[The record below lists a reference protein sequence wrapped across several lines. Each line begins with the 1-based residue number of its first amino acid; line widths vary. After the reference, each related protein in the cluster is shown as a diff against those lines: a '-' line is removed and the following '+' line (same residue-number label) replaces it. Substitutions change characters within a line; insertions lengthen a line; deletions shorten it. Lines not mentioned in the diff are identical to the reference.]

1 MKKAILALLLG
12 AFFSSATIAQSV
24 ADGIKYLYY
33 QRNKSAVET
42 LEKVYASKSKDVQA
56 IYWLGQA
63 YLAEYG
69 LSGNKSDL
77 EKAKALYQK
86 ALSDGMN
93 DPYIWIG
100 MGHVEI
106 LEGKNAEARQRF
118 EAAITNT
125 KGKKGAENPDI
136 LKAIGRAESDGSSQ
150 IGDPQYGIDVLTRAK
165 ALDLTNPDIDM
176 YLGLCYLK
184 LSSDKGG
191 EAVEAFRDA
200 TVRDPNYAAAYWR
213 IGRVY
218 RSQNNL
224 PSMNEWFGKAIA
236 ADAKFAPVYHDY
248 FEYYQERDI
257 NAAKEF
263 LDKYV
268 ANADKDC
275 NTEFFVGDYLFRAGK
290 YQESL
295 AKADEMSSGECKD
308 YPRLPLLYAYDYN
321 RLGDSTKA
329 LNYLQKFLGTMPSSQ
344 LKPTDYVFAGNMFK
358 SISGYEDSAV
368 AYLSKAVDMDTV
380 VKNKLA
386 YIDTIS
392 TLYKKLNNPAER
404 LVWLKKS
411 FSLNQNP
418 SNRDIYDMGDA
429 ALAAGDYTLAN
440 SMFEKYKEKYPNEIY
455 GYKGMVDVAQKMDST
470 GAAAVIPMNNLINDF
485 LLKDTTKYGTTI
497 AYYHA
502 LLGTYYVNEKKD
514 YDSSIIEF
522 QKALQF
528 DPANPQYKQYLD
540 ILIKARDKRKNS
552 SNNSGNS
559 KSPAD
564 KSKTKK

>member
-1 MKKAILALLLG
+1 MKKTILALFLG
-12 AFFSSATIAQSV
+12 VFFSSATFSQSV
-24 ADGIKYLYY
+24 ADGVKFLYY
-33 QRNKSAVET
+33 QRNQSAVQT
-42 LEKVYASKSKDVQA
+42 LEKVVADKPKEVPG

-63 YLAEYG
+63 YIAEYG

-77 EKAKALYQK
+77 EKAKTLYQK
-86 ALSDGMN
+86 ALTDGVN

-100 MGHVEI
+100 MGHVEV

-125 KGKKGAENPDI
+125 KGRRGAENPDI
-136 LKAIGRAESDGSSQ
+136 LNAIGRAEADGSSQ

-165 ALDLTNPDIDM
+165 AIDLTNPDIDIN
-176 YLGLCYLK
+176 LGLCYLK
-184 LSSDKGG
+184 LTSDKGG

-200 TVRDPNYAAAYWR
+200 TVRDPKYAAAYWR

-236 ADAKFAPVYHDY
+236 ADPKFAPVYHDY

-295 AKADEMSSGECKD
+295 AKADEMSNGECRD

-321 RLGDSTKA
+321 RLGDSVKS
-329 LNYLQKFLGTMPSSQ
+329 LNYLQKFLVSMPASQ
-344 LKPTDYVFAGNMFK
+344 LKPTDYAFAGRVFK
-358 SISGYEDSAV
+358 SMSGYEDSAV
-368 AYLSKAVDMDTV
+368 SYLSKAVEMDTV
-380 VKNKLA
+380 LKNKLS
-386 YIDTIS
+386 YIDTIAY
-392 TLYKKLNNPAER
+392 LYKKIDKPAER
-404 LVWLKKS
+404 VEWLKKS
-411 FSLNQNP
+411 YAMNPNP
-418 SNRDIYDMGDA
+418 SNRDIYDLGDA
-429 ALAAGDYTLAN
+429 ALALKDYALADT
-440 SMFEKYKEKYPNEIY
+440 MFQKYMEKYPDQIY
-455 GYKGMVDVAQKMDST
+455 GYKGLVDVAQGMDTT
-470 GAAAVIPMNNLINDF
+470 GAAAVIPMNNYINF
-485 LLKDTTKYGTTI
+485 LLSDTTKYGTTI

-502 LLGTYYVNEKKD
+502 LLGGYYVNQKQD
-514 YDSSIIEF
+514 YDSSIMEF

-528 DPANPQYKQYLD
+528 DSSNAQYKQYLD
-540 ILIKARDKRKNS
+540 ILIKARDKRKDGGGK
-552 SNNSGNS
+552 SGTT
-559 KSPAD
+559 KSQAD
-564 KSKTKK
+564 KSKGKK

>member
-1 MKKAILALLLG
+1 MKKTILALLLG
-12 AFFSSATIAQSV
+12 AFFSSATYAQTVS
-24 ADGIKYLYY
+24 DGVRFLYY
-33 QRNKSAVET
+33 QKNQSAVQS
-42 LEKVYASKSKDVQA
+42 LEKVVASNPKDVPG

-77 EKAKALYQK
+77 DKAKTLYQK
-86 ALSDGMN
+86 ALTDGVN

-100 MGHVEI
+100 MGHVEV

-125 KGKKGAENPDI
+125 KGKRGAENANI
-136 LKAIGRAESDGSSQ
+136 LNAIGRAEADGSSQ

-165 ALDLTNPDIDM
+165 AIDLTNPDIDM
-176 YLGLCYLK
+176 NLGLCYLK

-200 TVRDPNYAAAYWR
+200 TIRDPKYAAAYWR

-218 RSQNNL
+218 RSQNNIT
-224 PSMNEWFGKAIA
+224 SMNEWFGKAIA
-236 ADAKFAPVYHDY
+236 ADQAFAPVYHDY

-295 AKADEMSSGECKD
+295 AKADEMSNGECKD

-321 RLGDSTKA
+321 RLGDSAKS
-329 LNYLQKFLGTMPSSQ
+329 LDYLQKFLVTMPPAQ
-344 LKPTDYVFAGNMFK
+344 LKPTDYVFAGRVFK

-368 AYLSKAVDMDTV
+368 TYLSKAVEMDTIL
-380 VKNKLA
+380 KNKLS
-386 YIDTIS
+386 YIDTIAY
-392 TLYKKLNNPAER
+392 LYKKINKPADR
-404 LVWLKKS
+404 LLWLKKS
-411 FSLNQNP
+411 YDMNPNP
-418 SNRDIYDMGDA
+418 SNRDIYDLGDA
-429 ALAAGDYTLAN
+429 ALAQKDFGLAD
-440 SMFEKYKEKYPNEIY
+440 SMFQKYLEKYPDQIY
-455 GYKGMVDVAQKMDST
+455 GYKGMVDVAQAMDTT
-470 GAAAVIPMNNLINDF
+470 GEAAVVP
-485 LLKDTTKYGTTI
+485 
-497 AYYHA
+497 
-502 LLGTYYVNEKKD
+502 
-514 YDSSIIEF
+514 
-522 QKALQF
+522 
-528 DPANPQYKQYLD
+528 
-540 ILIKARDKRKNS
+540 
-552 SNNSGNS
+552 
-559 KSPAD
+559 
-564 KSKTKK
+564 